1 MKSLLFLCHRL
12 PWPPDKGDKIRSFH
26 VLEAL
31 QRRYR
36 VFLGTFIDDP
46 DDWVHVEAVR
56 QRTAGLCV
64 QPLVR
69 RRATLRSLR
78 GVFTGEAL
86 TLPFYR
92 DAGLA
97 SWVRNVLRTEKPAG
111 ALVYSSGMAQYVQDS
126 PLPVRIMDFC
136 DIDSDKWAQYARSK
150 AWPACL
156 VYAREARRLAVAE
169 RAIAERFDASLF
181 VSEQESGM
189 FSERHP
195 DLAARVFT
203 VGNGV
208 DTSYFDPTAP
218 EARPAD
224 TAAEVVFTGAM
235 DYWANVDAVKWFA
248 EACWPA
254 VRAVHP
260 GARFAIVG
268 SRPSPEVRRL
278 AELPGVA
285 VTGRVPDVRPWLAG
299 ARAVIA
305 PLRIARGVQNKVLEA
320 MAMAR
325 AVVATGAALQGLGQ
339 VDSPAVRRADEA
351 APFAAAVAGLLG
363 ATVDGGANRRFVLER
378 FSWEASLRPL
388 WPLLEPT
395 A

>member
-31 QRRYR
+31 RRRYR
-36 VFLGTFIDDP
+36 VFLGTFVDDRE
-46 DDWVHVEAVR
+46 DWAHVDTVR

-64 QPLVR
+64 RPLPR
-69 RRATLRSLR
+69 RRATVRSLR
-78 GVFTGEAL
+78 GLFTGEAL

-97 SWVRNVLRTEKPAG
+97 SWVREVLRTERPAV
-111 ALVYSSGMAQYVQDS
+111 ALVYSSGMAQYVQDES
-126 PLPVRIMDFC
+126 LPVRVMDFC

-150 AWPACL
+150 TWPASA
-156 VYAREARRLAVAE
+156 VYAREARRLACAE
-169 RAIAERFDASLF
+169 RSIAERFDASLF
-181 VSEQESGM
+181 VSAQESGM
-189 FSERHP
+189 FAGRHP
-195 DLAARVFT
+195 DLAARIVT

-208 DTSYFDPTAP
+208 DTAYFDPAAP
-218 EARPAD
+218 EARPGNAG
-224 TAAEVVFTGAM
+224 AEVVFTGAM

-254 VRAVHP
+254 VRAIHP
-260 GARFAIVG
+260 RARFAIVG
-268 SRPSPEVRRL
+268 SRPAPEVRRL
-278 AELPGVA
+278 AELPGIE

-325 AVVATGAALQGLGQ
+325 PVVATGAALQGLGQ
-339 VDSPAVRRADEA
+339 VDSPAVQCADEA
-351 APFAAAVAGLLG
+351 APFAAAVAQLLH
-363 ATVDGGANRRFVLER
+363 APVDGSANRSFVLES
-378 FSWEASLRPL
+378 FSWEASLQPL
-388 WPLLEPT
+388 WPLLEP
-395 A
+395 AA